1 MLILPTI
8 IDISRVSGLSKST
21 VSRVLND
28 HPHVSVESRQKVQKA
43 ITELG
48 YVRNTQGVQLRLQ
61 ASNHIGVL
69 VPDVEHP
76 YFSQLVS
83 ALSRSLGSMG
93 YQLVIYQTELSREHE
108 LDVYARLLRREMDAV
123 VIAHSHFS
131 EREIKEYIG
140 SYIGIICNEA
150 MDGEFLDVFRLDE
163 EDAVFQATAY
173 LLSKGR
179 RHLFFCMDHLTLL
192 QEKRWNGFQLAHQ
205 QFGLE
210 CTKSQC
216 YTDLV
221 TMEDGYA
228 LGEQLFTSD
237 QLPDG
242 MIAGSDFVATGLLKA
257 AKQKGI
263 SVPQEMSVIG
273 FDNHPVGL
281 MTNPELTT
289 LTNCIPD
296 MVRDVTECLTRRL
309 KGMRSAPIAKTYKSS
324 LIIRNST

>member
-1 MLILPTI
+1 MPTI

-21 VSRVLND
+21 VSRVLNN
-28 HPHVSVESRQKVQKA
+28 HPHVSDESRQKVQNA
-43 ITELG
+43 IKQLG

-76 YFSQLVS
+76 FFSQLVS
-83 ALSRSLGSMG
+83 ALSRVLGSAG
-93 YQLVIYQTELSREHE
+93 YQLVIYQTERSREYE
-108 LDVYARLLRREMDAV
+108 RDVYARLLRREMDAV

-140 SYIGIICNEA
+140 SSIGIVCNEA

-179 RHLFFCMDHLTLL
+179 RHILFCMDHMTPL
-192 QEKRWNGFQLAHQ
+192 QERRWKGFQRAHQ
-205 QFGLE
+205 QFGLA

-216 YTDLV
+216 YTGLV

-228 LGEQLFTSD
+228 LGERLFTSD
-237 QLPDG
+237 HLPDG
-242 MIAGSDFVATGLLKA
+242 MITGSDFVATGLLKA
-257 AKQKGI
+257 AKHKGI
-263 SVPQEMSVIG
+263 SVPQDLSVIG
-273 FDNHPVGL
+273 CDNHPVGL
-281 MTNPELTT
+281 MTDPELTT
-289 LTNCIPD
+289 ITNCISD

-309 KGMRSAPIAKTYKSS
+309 KGIQTAPILKTYKAS
-324 LIIRNST
+324 LIIRKST

>member
-1 MLILPTI
+1 MPTI
-8 IDISRVSGLSKST
+8 MDISRVSGLSKST
-21 VSRVLND
+21 VSRVLNN
-28 HPHVSVESRQKVQKA
+28 HPHVSVESRQKVQNA
-43 ITELG
+43 IKQLG

-61 ASNHIGVL
+61 TSNHIGVL

-76 YFSQLVS
+76 FFSQLVS
-83 ALSRSLGSMG
+83 ALSRSLGSAG
-93 YQLVIYQTELSREHE
+93 YQLVIYQTELSREYE
-108 LDVYARLLRREMDAV
+108 RDVYARLLRREMDAV

-131 EREIKEYIG
+131 EREIKEFIG
-140 SYIGIICNEA
+140 SSIGIICNEA

-179 RHLFFCMDHLTLL
+179 RHLFFCMDHLTPL
-192 QEKRWNGFQLAHQ
+192 QARRWKGFHLAHQ
-205 QFGLE
+205 KFGLA

-216 YTDLV
+216 YTGLV

-228 LGEQLFTSD
+228 LGEQLFSSD
-237 QLPDG
+237 HLPDG
-242 MIAGSDFVATGLLKA
+242 MITGSDFVATGLLKA

-273 FDNHPVGL
+273 CDNHPVGL

-289 LTNCIPD
+289 LTNCIPE

-309 KGMRSAPIAKTYKSS
+309 KGVQSAPIVKTYKAS
-324 LIIRNST
+324 LIIRKST

>member
-1 MLILPTI
+1 MPTI

-43 ITELG
+43 IKQLG

-61 ASNHIGVL
+61 ASNHIGLL

-76 YFSQLVS
+76 FFSQLVS
-83 ALSRSLGSMG
+83 ALSRSVALAG
-93 YQLVIYQTELSREHE
+93 YRLVIYQTELSREYE
-108 LDVYARLLRREMDAV
+108 RDVYARLLRREMDAV

-131 EREIKEYIG
+131 ESEIKGFIG
-140 SYIGIICNEA
+140 SSIGIICNEA
-150 MDGEFLDVFRLDE
+150 MVGEFLDVFRLDE

-179 RHLFFCMDHLTLL
+179 RHLFFCMDHLTPL
-192 QEKRWNGFQLAHQ
+192 QERRWRGFQLAHQ
-205 QFGLE
+205 QFGLA
-210 CTKSQC
+210 CTKAQC
-216 YTDLV
+216 YTGLV
-221 TMEDGYA
+221 TMEDGYS

-237 QLPDG
+237 YLPDG

-257 AKQKGI
+257 AQQKGI
-263 SVPQEMSVIG
+263 SVPQDMSIIG

-289 LTNCIPD
+289 LSNCIPD

-309 KGMRSAPIAKTYKSS
+309 KGMQSAPIVKTYKAS
-324 LIIRNST
+324 LIIRKST

>member
-1 MLILPTI
+1 MPTI
-8 IDISRVSGLSKST
+8 MDISRVSGLSKST
-21 VSRVLND
+21 VSRVLNN
-28 HPHVSVESRQKVQKA
+28 HPHVSVESRQKVQNA
-43 ITELG
+43 IKQLG

-61 ASNHIGVL
+61 TSNHIGVL

-76 YFSQLVS
+76 FFSQLVS
-83 ALSRSLGSMG
+83 ALSRSLGSAG
-93 YQLVIYQTELSREHE
+93 YQLIIYQTELSREYE
-108 LDVYARLLRREMDAV
+108 RDVYVRLLRREMDAV

-131 EREIKEYIG
+131 EREIKEFIG
-140 SYIGIICNEA
+140 SSIGIICNEA

-179 RHLFFCMDHLTLL
+179 RHLFFCMDHLTPL
-192 QEKRWNGFQLAHQ
+192 QARRWKGFHLAHQ
-205 QFGLE
+205 KFGLA

-216 YTDLV
+216 YTGLV

-228 LGEQLFTSD
+228 LGEQLFSSD
-237 QLPDG
+237 HLPDG
-242 MIAGSDFVATGLLKA
+242 MITGSDFVATGLLKA

-273 FDNHPVGL
+273 CDNHPVGL

-289 LTNCIPD
+289 LTNCIPE

-309 KGMRSAPIAKTYKSS
+309 KGVQSAPIMKTYKAS
-324 LIIRNST
+324 LIIRKST